1 MKKIF
6 LSIIALTSIF
16 LSSQEIDDLFLES
29 LPEDVRED
37 VLDKVEA
44 KEKSEEPI
52 YRRASVELDK
62 NMRES
67 NEDDEFVEDYD
78 YSDKVF
84 GKKFF
89 DTIQSSFMPV
99 NEPNLDDSYIL
110 DYGDVLE
117 IQLFGQEEFTEELSI
132 SRDGSINI
140 TRIGKVNVG
149 GLKLSD
155 ANNLIKSKVDSSY
168 IGTEAY
174 ITLSNV
180 RDIQVLVTGNAF
192 NPGVYT
198 LSGNSNMLHALTM
211 AGGIDDNGSYREIK
225 LIRDNKVIENLD
237 IYELIILGKNN
248 INTRLRTG
256 DSILVSPALNIVNV
270 LSGVNRPFIYEL
282 KKDETLNDLVI
293 FANGIS
299 SDADLDFIQLQ
310 RLDRNEVKIVSLEY
324 DDLKKYIAKN
334 NDSLIIREY
343 KYGTVDISGAVKIP
357 GKYKIIDGDTLKDV
371 LERAGGYEKY
381 AYPFG
386 GFLNNKRSIEVNKI
400 ATERL
405 YDKYLKNL
413 IDTAGLAGVAGAD
426 KNLQFILRELRKV
439 EDVGRVIAEFDLD
452 VLNAKPELDTVLED
466 GDEIIIPLLTQQ
478 VYIYGEVN
486 NQGAVK
492 YEPSQDLNHYIQ
504 GSGGFLVS
512 ADTDTIFVVH
522 PNGKTESLSLRQ
534 GRLSFVGNIGNQDIK
549 IFPGSIIYVPR
560 SATLANPVQ
569 TAAIWAPIVSSL
581 ALSVAS
587 IASINN

>member
-6 LSIIALTSIF
+6 ISLIALSSIF

-62 NMRES
+62 KMSQS
-67 NEDDEFVEDYD
+67 NEEDEFVEDYD

-117 IQLFGQEEFTEELSI
+117 IQLFGQEEFTEEYSI
-132 SRDGSINI
+132 NRDGSINI

-155 ANNLIKSKVDSSY
+155 ANDLIKAKVNSSY

-293 FANGIS
+293 YANGIS

-310 RLDRNEVKIVSLEY
+310 RLDKNEVQIVSLKYEDLNEY
-324 DDLKKYIAKN
+324 VAKN

-343 KYGTVDISGAVKIP
+343 KYGTVEVSGAVKIP
-357 GKYKIIDGDTLKDV
+357 GKYKIIDDADFPSDREFQDAWDDV
-371 LERAGGYEKY
+371 LKRLAHHHGKAAIRSWFSNTVITKAEDTPDGVMLTLECPREFVRGWIEKH
-381 AYPFG
+381 F
-386 GFLNNKRSIEVNKI
+386 F
-400 ATERL
+400 
-405 YDKYLKNL
+405 
-413 IDTAGLAGVAGAD
+413 AD
-426 KNLQFILRELRKV
+426 M
-439 EDVGRVIAEFDLD
+439 
-452 VLNAKPELDTVLED
+452 
-466 GDEIIIPLLTQQ
+466 
-478 VYIYGEVN
+478 
-486 NQGAVK
+486 
-492 YEPSQDLNHYIQ
+492 NHYWQ
-504 GSGGFLVS
+504 ECDYGSRPV
-512 ADTDTIFVVH
+512 
-522 PNGKTESLSLRQ
+522 
-534 GRLSFVGNIGNQDIK
+534 IGTQ
-549 IFPGSIIYVPR
+549 
-560 SATLANPVQ
+560 LQ
-569 TAAIWAPIVSSL
+569 TKEAAS
-581 ALSVAS
+581 
-587 IASINN
+587 